1 MIIKTKVMQLQIE
14 SPHIEVR
21 DSLMEKVR
29 TSFEHFGKRYDRI
42 TNCSVVLRKEKS
54 DVQKYFFIEAK
65 IEVPKEILFASDR
78 AETFEIA
85 LDKVIHDL
93 EHQLRHYKEL
103 LGEKR

>member
-1 MIIKTKVMQLQIE
+1 MQLQIE
-14 SPHIEVR
+14 SPHIET
-21 DSLMEKVR
+21 DESLMEKVR
-29 TSFEHFGKRYDRI
+29 TRFEHLGKRYDRI
-42 TNCSVVLRKEKS
+42 TGCNVVLRKEKS